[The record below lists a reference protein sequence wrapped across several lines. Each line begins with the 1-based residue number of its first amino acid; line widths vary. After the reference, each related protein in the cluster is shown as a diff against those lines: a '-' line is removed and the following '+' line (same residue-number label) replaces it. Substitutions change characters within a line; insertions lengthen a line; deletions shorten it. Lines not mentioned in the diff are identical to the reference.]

1 MKKRIATISLGLLL
15 AAGAATVAII
25 HPDPIRNLDD
35 AAAKLK
41 ADRAAGVAETKFI
54 DHLSDAFVAYNK
66 LTPAQKNRED
76 VFEIHEALNGYT
88 NIIKAGKLLHEQEAR
103 INADHGDD
111 PMIMQRYKITES
123 MRDVIV
129 TEDKNTV
136 EHLCRAGIK

>member
-1 MKKRIATISLGLLL
+1 MKERIAIISLGLLL
-15 AAGAATVAII
+15 AAGTATVAII

-41 ADRAAGVAETKFI
+41 ADRAAVVPEPKFI
-54 DHLSDAFVAYNK
+54 DHLSDAFVIYNK
-66 LTPAQKNRED
+66 LTTAQQSRED
-76 VFEIHEALNGYT
+76 VFEIHEALNGYA
-88 NIIKAGKLLHEQEAR
+88 NIIKAGKLLHEQEAH

-123 MRDVIV
+123 MRDVIA

-136 EHLCRAGIK
+136 EHLRSAGIN